1 MKKMSSLTD
10 PLTYRL
16 GPFVLLLRLYFVN
29 LPLLTNKIYSFM
41 KTLFTTGLLV
51 LTLMVMLTSAD
62 ARPPGKKLKTTMKAT
77 TVEHIV
83 LFKFKPETTPEKV
96 AEIVAAFEALPS
108 KIKEIKG
115 FKWGTN
121 NSPEKLDKG
130 LTHAFIL
137 TFDSEKD
144 RDAYLPHPAHKAF
157 GGIVGPWLADVTVVD
172 FTNQGK

>member
-1 MKKMSSLTD
+1 MTKSIAFLCAASLLSVASFAANPTTD
-10 PLTYRL
+10 TP
-16 GPFVLLLRLYFVN
+16 
-29 LPLLTNKIYSFM
+29 
-41 KTLFTTGLLV
+41 
-51 LTLMVMLTSAD
+51 
-62 ARPPGKKLKTTMKAT
+62 RPPKKQTAT
-77 TVEHIV
+77 PVAAKSMVQHIV

-115 FKWGTN
+115 FQWGTN

-137 TFDSEKD
+137 TFDNEKD
-144 RDAYLPHPAHKAF
+144 RDTYLPHPAHKAF

-172 FTNQGK
+172 FTNKGK

>member
-1 MKKMSSLTD
+1 
-10 PLTYRL
+10 
-16 GPFVLLLRLYFVN
+16 
-29 LPLLTNKIYSFM
+29 M
-41 KTLFTTGLLV
+41 KTLFVNLLV
-51 LTLMVMLTSAD
+51 LLALTAP
-62 ARPPGKKLKTTMKAT
+62 ANAITPPRKPMKAN
-77 TVEHIV
+77 TVQHVV
-83 LFKFKPETTPEKV
+83 LFKFKPEATPEKV

-108 KIKEIKG
+108 KIKEIKD

-121 NSPEKLDKG
+121 NSPEKLNKG

-157 GGIVGPWLADVTVVD
+157 GAIAGPWFADVTVVD

>member
-1 MKKMSSLTD
+1 
-10 PLTYRL
+10 
-16 GPFVLLLRLYFVN
+16 
-29 LPLLTNKIYSFM
+29 M
-41 KTLFTTGLLV
+41 KTFFASLLMLLAMNVIAGAITTK
-51 LTLMVMLTSAD
+51 
-62 ARPPGKKLKTTMKAT
+62 PPRKPMKTTLQH
-77 TVEHIV
+77 VV
-83 LFKFKPETTPEKV
+83 LFKFKPEATPEKV

-108 KIKEIKG
+108 KIKEIKD

-157 GGIVGPWLADVTVVD
+157 GTIVGPWLADVTVVD

>member
-1 MKKMSSLTD
+1 MKHI
-10 PLTYRL
+10 
-16 GPFVLLLRLYFVN
+16 FVLVA
-29 LPLLTNKIYSFM
+29 
-41 KTLFTTGLLV
+41 
-51 LTLMVMLTSAD
+51 LTLVSAMTYANTLTSD
-62 ARPPGKKLKTTMKAT
+62 PPVKSMKAT
-77 TVEHIV
+77 SVQHIV

-96 AEIVAAFEALPS
+96 KEIVAAFEALPS

-121 NSPEKLDKG
+121 NSPENLNKG

-157 GGIVGPWLADVTVVD
+157 GGIVGAWLADVTVVD
-172 FTNQGK
+172 FTDLAK

>member
-1 MKKMSSLTD
+1 MKTFFA
-10 PLTYRL
+10 
-16 GPFVLLLRLYFVN
+16 GLLL
-29 LPLLTNKIYSFM
+29 LLALTTTANAQTPPPKPM
-41 KTLFTTGLLV
+41 KT
-51 LTLMVMLTSAD
+51 TLQHV
-62 ARPPGKKLKTTMKAT
+62 
-77 TVEHIV
+77 V

-96 AEIVAAFEALPS
+96 KEIVAAFEALPAQ
-108 KIKEIKG
+108 IKEIKD

-144 RDAYLPHPAHKAF
+144 RDTYLPHPAHKAF

-172 FTNQGK
+172 FVNQAGPR

>member
-1 MKKMSSLTD
+1 
-10 PLTYRL
+10 
-16 GPFVLLLRLYFVN
+16 
-29 LPLLTNKIYSFM
+29 
-41 KTLFTTGLLV
+41 
-51 LTLMVMLTSAD
+51 
-62 ARPPGKKLKTTMKAT
+62 MKAT

-83 LFKFKPETTPEKV
+83 LFKFKPETTPEKL
-96 AEIVAAFEALPS
+96 AEIIAAFEALPQ

-121 NSPEKLDKG
+121 NSPEKLNKE

-157 GGIVGPWLADVTVVD
+157 GAIAGPWLADVTVVD
-172 FTNQGK
+172 FTNQAR